1 MSPRLNSNVS
11 GFLSGFP
18 AQISEPD
25 NNRISGINDIGPICR
40 VCRVLFRDRELHR
53 NQIFAAS
60 SDSRLKTFIRLDLND
75 VRD

>member
-25 NNRISGINDIGPICR
+25 NNRISGIKDIGAICR

-53 NQIFAAS
+53 KADLLECVDIQIQIAHS
-60 SDSRLKTFIRLDLND
+60 IGLERC
-75 VRD
+75 